1 MARPIN
7 ARSQSRIRLDGSR
20 RLRDVVR
27 ALGVELRRLREDQG
41 VSQAAIARAAGVSP
55 AHLCSIEAATSSASL
70 SALSHV
76 AAALGARLDVRV
88 VPQSGSPLRDHLQ
101 AAMVEALILDLSP
114 VWGRHLEV
122 PVERPVR
129 GVIDLV
135 LVHRERSVVVAVEA
149 HSEIRRLEQQIRW
162 ANEKA
167 RALSNSELV
176 STIFEQGATPVVE
189 SVLLLRS
196 TRSTRELAREFEAT
210 LGAAYPARVGDL
222 LASLAGR
229 AAAWAGPGILWA
241 SVDGRHGRILPS
253 PPRGVRLGR

>member
-1 MARPIN
+1 MARIISSG
-7 ARSQSRIRLDGSR
+7 SQSRIRLEGAR

-27 ALGVELRRLREDQG
+27 GLGVEIRRQREDQG
-41 VSQAAIARAAGVSP
+41 VSQAAIARAAGMSP
-55 AHLCSIEAATSSASL
+55 AHLCGIEAATSTASL
-70 SALSHV
+70 AALASV

-88 VPQSGSPLRDHLQ
+88 VPHSGSPLRDHLQ
-101 AAMVEALILDLSP
+101 AAMVEALMRGLSP

-129 GVIDLV
+129 GVIDIV
-135 LVHRERSVVVAVEA
+135 LVHRERPLVVAVEA
-149 HSEIRRLEQQIRW
+149 QSEIRRLEQQIRW

-167 RALSNSELV
+167 RALANTELV
-176 STIFEQGATPVVE
+176 ASIFGPEARPVVD

-210 LGAAYPARVGDL
+210 LLAAYPASTTDL
-222 LASLAGR
+222 VAGLATDG
-229 AAAWAGPGILWA
+229 AAWPGPGILWA
-241 SVDGRHGRILPS
+241 RVEGRQGQILPY